1 MKHEYTDTQLQAAID
16 EACKE
21 AAQSAIG
28 WLNTLDLDPQS
39 EVWAEETPARLDLIK
54 SALATLP
61 EPESLVTK
69 PISLTSPT
77 QMNDGGPAFPI
88 TENGLQ
94 GYNGM
99 SLRDYFAG
107 QAMTAII
114 GSLYCT
120 PETSFK
126 EVSGRAYAYA
136 DAMLKA
142 REVKP

>member
-1 MKHEYTDTQLQAAID
+1 MKHEYT
-16 EACKE
+16 E
-21 AAQSAIG
+21 
-28 WLNTLDLDPQS
+28 
-39 EVWAEETPARLDLIK
+39 
-54 SALATLP
+54 SALAALP

-99 SLRDYFAG
+99 SLRDWFAG
-107 QAMTAII
+107 MALQGKATRLNNPHEHRDIL
-114 GSLYCT
+114 SSDCYD
-120 PETSFK
+120 
-126 EVSGRAYAYA
+126 VA
-136 DAMLKA
+136 DAMLAA

>member
-1 MKHEYTDTQLQAAID
+1 M
-16 EACKE
+16 
-21 AAQSAIG
+21 
-28 WLNTLDLDPQS
+28 NT
-39 EVWAEETPARLDLIK
+39 TPI
-54 SALATLP
+54 
-61 EPESLVTK
+61 
-69 PISLTSPT
+69 
-77 QMNDGGPAFPI
+77 NDGGPAFPI
-88 TENGLQ
+88 AENGLQ

-99 SLRDYFAG
+99 SIRDYFAG

-126 EVSGRAYAYA
+126 EVSGRAYAQA